1 MDKHI
6 LQGSYWLGLGCS
18 ALALLWKVLVV
29 VKVAPEKF
37 ASVGYLTLYKGGLM
51 FLVIS
56 LATAACAGQR
66 APKA

>member
-1 MDKHI
+1 MEKHI

-18 ALALLWKVLVV
+18 ALAVLWKLLVV
-29 VKVAPEKF
+29 VKVAPEGV
-37 ASVGYLTLYKGGLM
+37 ASLRYMTFYKGGLL

-56 LATAACAGQR
+56 LATAACAAQR

>member
-6 LQGSYWLGLGCS
+6 VQGSYWLGLGCY
-18 ALALLWKVLVV
+18 ALAMLWKVLEV
-29 VKVAPEKF
+29 VKVAPEAF
-37 ASVGYLTLYKGGLM
+37 GSVRHMTFYKGGLL

-56 LATAACAGQR
+56 LATAACAAQR